1 MDKNIFML
9 AIRRF
14 SAVAIVAAGLI
25 SCIKDEMPGSRPEN
39 GNEGDLRLNIV
50 SQGILDKFEVGTKGT
65 DMKTAQEQEIKSLHV
80 FIFDSLGQYLQASE
94 NHRYQGYRN
103 ITDGKTVLNIDRN
116 GWAEPEKARNAT
128 IVTVANVE
136 DGTFVYDEGTGDKHP
151 SNITG
156 FADFADLVYKPTIPR
171 GITELPSTGMP
182 MFKVESGVDLTS
194 SNTAK
199 SIDIKLKAMMSRIDV
214 SIAVNSQNTDLSGTL
229 PALTITNCEVF
240 NAPSYSTFV
249 ENPLAS
255 TNVSDSEAPDYV
267 GCHDETWQPDIITIH
282 NNGERLDFTF
292 YVFENLQEKISYTY
306 PPGVEEEDYQRYKPY
321 LADTSKA
328 LAFKFSG
335 NYITYNGA
343 SYEASYTL
351 YLGANN
357 YDDFKVSRNKQ
368 YKNNVT
374 IKGIVNVGNN
384 DEHVTFDARVDI
396 TESNPYFISMLRDR
410 TMDSHFNV
418 VPLDVYLFNTGSGV
432 SRSIDVEI
440 LDPQTNNWLRL
451 EKVSAAHMFAGS
463 AEDPGTQIE
472 THEAW
477 HAGNGKRK
485 YFTTDLVTNTLKDNT
500 AYYDLGHRD
509 RIYLYVDE
517 NLDVWR
523 LNSTDSRT
531 RTATLQLTYKEDGV
545 AKETRTITIEQSKLL
560 EVTFHKNRGET
571 PEPGYPADETNN
583 MGGTTIYIE
592 AYEEY
597 RDYGDPLDEF
607 ATEQVYYGL
616 PWEDYSGGSGTEIG
630 SLWFSNGYYDDLI
643 GTTARGSVECYE
655 NYYWGLD
662 FTKLIVEESENNMLR
677 DMDLNGKPRTA
688 AGYCYAKNKRNADGS
703 ISNPKW
709 YLPGIRELERILEDY
724 YIEYPEFQANY
735 YWSSAAGFDEIGIII
750 SRQEENLRYARAT
763 KAHLIENEDG
773 TTSFKYS
780 ESGDGYDYT
789 GENGEGGR
797 TPRKQLLRIRAAR
810 TDALPQN

>member
-65 DMKTAQEQEIKSLHV
+65 DMKTAQEQEIKSLHI
-80 FIFDSLGQYLQASE
+80 FIFDSQGQYLQASE

-229 PALTITNCEVF
+229 PALTITNCEVL
-240 NAPSYSTFV
+240 NAPLYSTFV

-306 PPGVEEEDYQRYKPY
+306 PPGVEEDDYQRYKPY

-374 IKGIVNVGNN
+374 VKGIVNVGNN

-418 VPLDVYLFNTGSGV
+418 VPLDVYLFNTSSGV

-451 EKVSAAHMFAGS
+451 EKVSAAHMLAGS

-523 LNSTDSRT
+523 LNSMDSRT
-531 RTATLQLTYKEDGV
+531 RTATLQLTYKENGV
-545 AKETRTITIEQSKLL
+545 AKEGGIVVEATIISPKYLKGDEKAKFATVKVGDKIVFNPDAACESSVAELSSMLNIDREKAADVKSDFELTVSEIMHLQPAEHDQEFYDGVFGKDA
-560 EVTFHKNRGET
+560 VKNE
-571 PEPGYPADETNN
+571 
-583 MGGTTIYIE
+583 
-592 AYEEY
+592 EEY
-597 RDYGDPLDEF
+597 TAKVREMIAAQLAPESDYRFGIDARKVLEEKAGAVELPVAFLKRWLIATNEKYTAENIDEEF
-607 ATEQVYYGL
+607 VKMEADLKWHLVKEHIARAFEVKVDDEDLKALALSVTRQQFAQYGMGNLPDEVISNYSQEMLKNKDSRNQLIDRATEAKIQNAIKNAVTL
-616 PWEDYSGGSGTEIG
+616 EEKEISAEEFG
-630 SLWFSNGYYDDLI
+630 
-643 GTTARGSVECYE
+643 
-655 NYYWGLD
+655 
-662 FTKLIVEESENNMLR
+662 KLFE
-677 DMDLNGKPRTA
+677 A
-688 AGYCYAKNKRNADGS
+688 
-703 ISNPKW
+703 
-709 YLPGIRELERILEDY
+709 
-724 YIEYPEFQANY
+724 
-735 YWSSAAGFDEIGIII
+735 
-750 SRQEENLRYARAT
+750 
-763 KAHLIENEDG
+763 
-773 TTSFKYS
+773 
-780 ESGDGYDYT
+780 
-789 GENGEGGR
+789 
-797 TPRKQLLRIRAAR
+797 
-810 TDALPQN
+810 